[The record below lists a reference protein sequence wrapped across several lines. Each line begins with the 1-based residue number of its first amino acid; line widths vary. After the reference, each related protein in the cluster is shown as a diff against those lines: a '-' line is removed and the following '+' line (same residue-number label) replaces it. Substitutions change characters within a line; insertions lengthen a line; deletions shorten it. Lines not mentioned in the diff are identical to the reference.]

1 MTGTYFPP
9 HSPTAV
15 RYNTPIETLSSF
27 RGSNNKCNSSPRL
40 SRHNATP
47 ALSSQSSPSSSRAV
61 NNALPTRPAV
71 GIAEGR
77 LKTVVSGR
85 KRVTP
90 SLKHTK
96 PSPRILMEV
105 GLENLGNT
113 CFMNSSLQ
121 CLLHIQPLVAYF
133 LATNV
138 CDVLNEKSPM
148 KGLLASSFAQLVKD
162 VFNASAGSS
171 IAPMAFQKVV
181 CCKLSLL
188 LIPSVR
194 LSR

>member
-1 MTGTYFPP
+1 M
-9 HSPTAV
+9 
-15 RYNTPIETLSSF
+15 
-27 RGSNNKCNSSPRL
+27 
-40 SRHNATP
+40 
-47 ALSSQSSPSSSRAV
+47 
-61 NNALPTRPAV
+61 
-71 GIAEGR
+71 R
-77 LKTVVSGR
+77 LKTVVAGR
-85 KRVTP
+85 RRVVS
-90 SLKHTK
+90 SLKNTK
-96 PSPRILMEV
+96 LSPRIYMEV

-113 CFMNSSLQ
+113 CFMNSALQ

-181 CCKLSLL
+181 SYRVL
-188 LIPSVR
+188 
-194 LSR
+194 

>member
-1 MTGTYFPP
+1 
-9 HSPTAV
+9 
-15 RYNTPIETLSSF
+15 
-27 RGSNNKCNSSPRL
+27 
-40 SRHNATP
+40 
-47 ALSSQSSPSSSRAV
+47 
-61 NNALPTRPAV
+61 V
-71 GIAEGR
+71 GIAEVR
-77 LKTVVSGR
+77 LKTVVAGR
-85 KRVTP
+85 KRVAT

-96 PSPRILMEV
+96 QSPRILMEV

-181 CCKLSLL
+181 SCTLS
-188 LIPSVR
+188 
-194 LSR
+194 